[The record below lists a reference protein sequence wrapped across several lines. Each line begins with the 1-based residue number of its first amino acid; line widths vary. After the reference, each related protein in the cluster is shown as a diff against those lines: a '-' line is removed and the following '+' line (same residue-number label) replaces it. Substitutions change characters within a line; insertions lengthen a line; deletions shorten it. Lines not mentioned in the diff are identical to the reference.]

1 MKDKILVHSLTFLAI
16 FFGLACGFTEFSPF
30 FSAAELITEIFLKL
44 FRLIAPPIIFFS
56 LASSISGMSGF
67 EEIRSLGK
75 RILSYTLSTTL
86 CASTVSLILFLLIDP
101 ANTALTSTVAPLAK
115 QPDGSYLT
123 FLLQAIPDN
132 LIKPFLENNILA
144 VAFLGGV
151 AGLTSLQ
158 LKREN
163 KDSLHQVFS
172 SFFALILK
180 ATETLV
186 FAMPVGIWAF
196 SVTFVQEVR
205 LGEAELSNLLLY
217 ALCVLGSNI
226 IQGLLVL
233 PSLLKW
239 KQISPLP
246 VAKAMAPA
254 LLTAFFTK
262 SSNAA
267 LPIAMQC
274 AEEKLKISPRVA
286 KVSFPMCSVINMNGC
301 ASFIFTTVLFVAV
314 SNGVTFSYL
323 ELIGWIFLSTFAAI
337 GNAGVPMGCY
347 FLSSAFLVGMGVPL
361 NILGL
366 ILPLYTVFD
375 MIETA
380 LNVWSDSTIA
390 VIVDKELQLEEKD
403 LYPGVDVDLE
413 KFSA

>member
-1 MKDKILVHSLTFLAI
+1 MKDKILVHILTFLAI
-16 FFGLACGFTEFSPF
+16 FLGLASGYTEFAPF
-30 FSAAELITEIFLKL
+30 LSAAEIITEIFLKL

-56 LASSISGMSGF
+56 LASSISGMKSF
-67 EEIRSLGK
+67 EEIRTLGR
-75 RILSYTLSTTL
+75 RILFYTLSTTL
-86 CASTVSLILFLLIDP
+86 CASTISLILFLLIDP
-101 ANTALTSTVAPLAK
+101 ANFALTSTMAPLAK
-115 QPDGSYLT
+115 TASGSYLF
-123 FLLQAIPDN
+123 FLMQAIPDN

-151 AGLTSLQ
+151 TGLTSLQ
-158 LKREN
+158 LKKEN
-163 KDSLHQVFS
+163 KDSLHLLFS
-172 SFFALILK
+172 SFFSLILK

-186 FAMPVGIWAF
+186 YAMPVAIWGF
-196 SVTFVQEVR
+196 SVIFVQEIKQ
-205 LGEAELSNLLLY
+205 GEAELGNLALY

-226 IQGLLVL
+226 IQGFLVL
-233 PSLLKW
+233 PALLKW
-239 KQISPLP
+239 KKISPLP

-254 LLTAFFTK
+254 LITAFFTK

-274 AEEKLKISPRVA
+274 AEEKLKISPRVS

-314 SNGVTFSYL
+314 SNGITFSIT
-323 ELIGWIFLSTFAAI
+323 EMIGWIFLSTLAAI

-361 NILGL
+361 NILGV
-366 ILPLYTVFD
+366 ILPLYGVFD
-375 MIETA
+375 MVETA

-390 VIVDKELQLEEKD
+390 VIIDKELELEEKD
-403 LYPGVDVDLE
+403 LYPGVDLDLE
-413 KFSA
+413 KVSA